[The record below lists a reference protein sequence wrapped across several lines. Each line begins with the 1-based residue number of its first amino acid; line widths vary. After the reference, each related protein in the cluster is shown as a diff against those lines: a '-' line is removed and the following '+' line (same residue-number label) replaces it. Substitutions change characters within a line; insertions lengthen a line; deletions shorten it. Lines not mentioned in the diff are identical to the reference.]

1 MKSWLNKYEFMSSRG
16 TNSRGWRRCRVEL
29 ELIACHISV
38 RLSHAPAVYVLT
50 ILISQR
56 HGRAR
61 PLFLHNG
68 T

>member
-1 MKSWLNKYEFMSSRG
+1 M
-16 TNSRGWRRCRVEL
+16 NSLVLVELILVDGVHAAL

-38 RLSHAPAVYVLT
+38 RLSHAPAVYALT